1 LETEMTGSNEPPRPD
16 VQPFNF
22 MLKAVTGML
31 LPAAFIFF
39 LVLISIGLGWRSDIV
54 FGTFY
59 LSVTLA
65 AAFFC
70 EWFRRRFVR
79 Y

>member
-1 LETEMTGSNEPPRPD
+1 
-16 VQPFNF
+16 

-31 LPAAFIFF
+31 LLAAAFMFF
-39 LVLISIGLGWRSDIV
+39 LVFISIRLGWRGDVIA
-54 FGTFY
+54 GTTY

-70 EWFRRRFVR
+70 EWFRRKFVR